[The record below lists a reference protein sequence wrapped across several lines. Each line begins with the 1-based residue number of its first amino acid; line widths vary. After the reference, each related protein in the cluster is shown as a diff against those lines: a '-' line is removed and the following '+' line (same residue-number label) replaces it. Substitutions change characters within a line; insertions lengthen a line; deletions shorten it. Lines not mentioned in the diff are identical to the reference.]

1 MKTSL
6 MIILVGFFLS
16 MSWIGYLGFGWFEFN
31 TGSEVMVDGIT
42 ISAVIVTVLSV
53 VFSIVS
59 WFLFSWATNS
69 INSKGIMISVIT
81 GVVLITPFKGDL
93 GPMAAVLVG
102 LVAGFAAYM
111 IQKKITNHATNK
123 PLVIGVVIIAVSYA
137 ILFALIVS
145 VQTTHIW
152 DTENDIGAWTGTPK
166 GIQGHCDEK
175 YMLIDNNECVLNPQ
189 FIKPNIV
196 IIYDVVENSG
206 TRLSVAPHDIVMN
219 LTDGNTVT
227 FVNNGTTTVN
237 IFDNSKGIWH
247 FDSVKPS
254 SQRTLVIN
262 GTGFSEFLVQNS
274 RTGVSGAIVALS
286 EDTNSLPV
294 ETRAKMAQTI
304 VSSDFRNN
312 VELIGVGSGGAEPG
326 IAIDIDEKFQD
337 KHYDA
342 EKFYYEKYSK
352 MIPFDVPITIE
363 FKKPFMLAT

>member
-111 IQKKITNHATNK
+111 IQKKITNPATNK
-123 PLVIGVVIIAVSYA
+123 PLVIGAVTIAASYA
-137 ILFALIVS
+137 ILFALIIS
-145 VQTTHIW
+145 VQTTTHIW
-152 DTENDIGAWTGTPK
+152 DTENDIGAWTGTEK
-166 GIQGHCDEK
+166 IQGHCDEK
-175 YMLIDNNECVLNPQ
+175 YMTSGTGECVLNPE
-189 FIKPNIV
+189 FIEPNTI
-196 IIYDVVENSG
+196 IIYDLIDNSR
-206 TRLSVAPHDIVMN
+206 TRLSIAPHDIVMN

-227 FVNNGTTTVN
+227 FVNDGTTTVN

-247 FDSVKPS
+247 FDSVTPS

-274 RTGVSGAIVALS
+274 RTGVSGTIVALS

-326 IAIDIDEKFQD
+326 ITIDIDEKFQD
-337 KHYDA
+337 KYDDA
-342 EKFYYEKYSK
+342 EKFYYEKYSSR
-352 MIPFDVPITIE
+352 IPFDVPITIE